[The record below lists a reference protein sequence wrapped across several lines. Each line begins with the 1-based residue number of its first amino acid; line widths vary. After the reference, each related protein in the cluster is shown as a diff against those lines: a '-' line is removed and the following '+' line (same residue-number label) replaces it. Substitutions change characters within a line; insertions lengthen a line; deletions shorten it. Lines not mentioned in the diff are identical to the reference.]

1 MTMCSATPFES
12 KSVVSARFVEGDGVS
27 EFKPPIGV
35 HAGVPG

>member
-1 MTMCSATPFES
+1 MTMCSAAPFES
-12 KSVVSARFVEGDGVS
+12 KSVVSARLVEGDAVS